1 MGRAFPQTCG
11 LCAMTITLSY
21 TDAFEEAI
29 REQPDEAAH
38 RLIYADWLEDH
49 DDPGLAARGEFIR
62 LQCEREWLDADDP
75 RRADLLHREQE
86 LCDRF
91 GRMWADPVKGLVRD
105 YEFRR

>member
-29 REQPDEAAH
+29 REEPNEAAH
-38 RLIYADWLEDH
+38 RLIYADWLQDH
-49 DDPGLAARGEFIR
+49 DDPLLAARGEFIR

-75 RRADLLHREQE
+75 RHRDLCSREHALLE
-86 LCDRF
+86 RF
-91 GRMWADPVKGLVRD
+91 GSLWAASVKGLVGS